1 MDVEKIKEIVRR
13 KPMFLILLSIGYL
26 LLVSV
31 LKWTVHPILGTLL
44 FIVGGLI
51 GVYFLDIAEVFFH
64 LNPSPFRSILFEAA
78 FIVVSLFVVTSSGS
92 MITNGLVLSI
102 YLAMILWQVG
112 EWQVQKNL
120 NSWYRLVAGAV
131 SVQIQRSILIGFV
144 ILFIIETYFFIR

>member
-13 KPMFLILLSIGYL
+13 KPMLFILLSLGYL

-31 LKWTVHPILGTLL
+31 FKWTIHPAIGTIL

-51 GVYFLDIAEVFFH
+51 GVYFLDVAEVFFN
-64 LNPSPFRSILFEAA
+64 LNPSPFRSIVFEGA
-78 FIVVSLFVVTSSGS
+78 FVIVSLFVVTSSGS

-112 EWQVQKNL
+112 EWQLQKNL
-120 NSWYRLVAGAV
+120 NSWYRLVAGGV
-131 SVQIQRSILIGFV
+131 SLSVERSILIGFMV
-144 ILFIIETYFFIR
+144 LFLIETYFFIR